1 MPSGGRAGAA
11 ASAGRARQGGGGVA
25 VWRHRASSTTRC
37 SRLDGRAQRRRRR
50 RASAR
55 PSPRDR
61 GPGAVALVPRERGA
75 QPLAPDVPPA
85 RRVGAQRGE
94 VAVAEP
100 AATRA
105 RAYGS
110 PVPGSWARAR
120 AAAPPAA
127 SRRCTGST
135 SQNTA
140 GQSRARTSTKLIVEC
155 DPFSRS
161 RRVTPFSKYVTSRL
175 PRRQPT
181 PSSACAE

>member
-11 ASAGRARQGGGGVA
+11 ASGGRARQGGGGVA
-25 VWRHRASSTTRC
+25 VWRRTVHHPRRVALAWMDARRDADDPPRAN
-37 SRLDGRAQRRRRR
+37 LLGRR
-50 RASAR
+50 RAIGH
-55 PSPRDR
+55 PET
-61 GPGAVALVPRERGA
+61 VALVPRERGA

-105 RAYGS
+105 RVSMGRRSQGAG
-110 PVPGSWARAR
+110 PRAR
-120 AAAPPAA
+120 AAARRTAAA

-140 GQSRARTSTKLIVEC
+140 GRSRARTST
-155 DPFSRS
+155 RS
-161 RRVTPFSKYVTSRL
+161 SSSNA
-175 PRRQPT
+175 T
-181 PSSACAE
+181 PSRGRAA